1 MLDEKQKLKQYFEE
15 EIQRVSGK
23 EIEKIES
30 EIDTIR
36 QKSIEEMEEEAQRE
50 AGLTKDQE
58 IKEMM
63 ADQAIRISK
72 LHEETNRKLM
82 KKRRELFD
90 AIFDEAKIKL
100 KEYASSSECIQL
112 LKQTASDLGKK
123 DFDHVTFYT
132 AKKDSELLKALQ
144 EAYGKACDGKADE
157 TIELGGFR
165 MECESRGIVIDET
178 FDTGLD
184 EQKDWFYT
192 NSGLFIK

>member
-15 EIQRVSGK
+15 EIQRVSGI

-30 EIDTIR
+30 EIDSIR

-50 AGLTKDQE
+50 AGLTKEQE

-100 KEYASSSECIQL
+100 KGYASSSECIQL
-112 LKQTASDLGKK
+112 LKQKAADLGTK

-132 AKKDSELLKALQ
+132 AKKDSELLKTLQ

>member
-90 AIFDEAKIKL
+90 AVFDEAKIKL

-112 LKQTASDLGKK
+112 LKQKASDLGKK

>member
-82 KKRRELFD
+82 KKCRELFD

-112 LKQTASDLGKK
+112 LKQKASDLGKK

-192 NSGLFIK
+192 NPGLFIK

>member
-112 LKQTASDLGKK
+112 LKQKASDLGKK